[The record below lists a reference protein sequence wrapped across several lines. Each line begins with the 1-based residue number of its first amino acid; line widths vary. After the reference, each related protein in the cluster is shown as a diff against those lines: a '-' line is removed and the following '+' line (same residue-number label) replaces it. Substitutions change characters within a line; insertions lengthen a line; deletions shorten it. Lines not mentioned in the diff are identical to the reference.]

1 MNKKSILISGAVGI
15 MTLFTLAENNAR
27 RIDSEDALGGHIAS
41 PTANAKP
48 SDWDILVRALIQVE
62 SGGDS
67 LAVGKTNDLGA
78 LQITPIYVTD
88 VNRILGEECYT
99 LEDRKSLVKSLEMFE
114 IIQGHYNPSRDIDKA
129 IRLHN
134 PGAGDWYRERVYNE
148 MNKIRDNVYESCL

>member
-1 MNKKSILISGAVGI
+1 MNKKSIMISGAVGI
-15 MTLFTLAENNAR
+15 MILFTLAENNVR
-27 RIDSEDALGGHIAS
+27 RINSEDVLGGHIAS

-67 LAVGKTNDLGA
+67 LAVGKTNDVGA

-88 VNRILGEECYT
+88 VNRILGEERYT

-114 IIQGHYNPSRDIDKA
+114 IIQGHYNPLRDIDKA

-134 PGAGDWYRERVYNE
+134 PGAGEWYRERVYRHME
-148 MNKIRDNVYESCL
+148 EIKLKWI

>member
-1 MNKKSILISGAVGI
+1 MSKRIIIIVALILVGGI
-15 MTLFTLAENNAR
+15 AR
-27 RIDSEDALGGHIAS
+27 VSKMEDALGGHIAS

-148 MNKIRDNVYESCL
+148 MNKIRDNAYESCL

>member
-1 MNKKSILISGAVGI
+1 MISGAVGI
-15 MTLFTLAENNAR
+15 MILFTLAENNAR
-27 RIDSEDALGGHIAS
+27 RIDSEDVLGGHIAS

-88 VNRILGEECYT
+88 VNRILGEERYT

-134 PGAGDWYRERVYNE
+134 PGAGEWYRERVYRHME
-148 MNKIRDNVYESCL
+148 EIKLRMI

>member
-1 MNKKSILISGAVGI
+1 MISGAVGI
-15 MTLFTLAENNAR
+15 MILFTLAENNVR
-27 RIDSEDALGGHIAS
+27 RINSEDVLGGHIAS

-67 LAVGKTNDLGA
+67 LAVGKTNDVGA

-88 VNRILGEECYT
+88 VNRILGEERYT

-114 IIQGHYNPSRDIDKA
+114 IIQGHYNPLRDIDKA

-134 PGAGDWYRERVYNE
+134 PGAGEWYRERVYRHME
-148 MNKIRDNVYESCL
+148 EIKLKWI